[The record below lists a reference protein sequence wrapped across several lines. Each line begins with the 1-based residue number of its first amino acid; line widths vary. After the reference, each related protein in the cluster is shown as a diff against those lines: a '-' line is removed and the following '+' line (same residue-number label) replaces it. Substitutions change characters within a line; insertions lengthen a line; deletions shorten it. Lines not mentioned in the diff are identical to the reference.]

1 MARYTTTWMR
11 IAKSEKGRAEVWCA
25 AQQLTKLLGCRVY
38 RLNCHYGMKGYL
50 DTLKEIY
57 KLFIRLITK

>member
-1 MARYTTTWMR
+1 MR
-11 IAKSEKGRAEVWCA
+11 IAEREKGRAEVWCA

-38 RLNCHYGMKGYL
+38 RPYLPLYL

-57 KLFIRLITK
+57 